1 MVDGRVVVAS
11 RGRTLPRMYDNYST
25 TVTFIVTN
33 LQDRFDAVLGLDLLT
48 AHSPRIYWQSATL
61 TL

>member
-1 MVDGRVVVAS
+1 MVDGRDVVAS

-25 TVTFIVTN
+25 AGTFIATN
-33 LQDRFDAVLGLDLLT
+33 SQDRFDAVLGLEFLT

>member
-33 LQDRFDAVLGLDLLT
+33 LQDRFDAVLGLDFLT
-48 AHSPRIYWQSATL
+48 AHSPRI
-61 TL
+61 

>member
-25 TVTFIVTN
+25 AVTFIVTN
-33 LQDRFDAVLGLDLLT
+33 SQDRFDAVLGLDFLT
-48 AHSPRIYWQSATL
+48 AHAFIGN
-61 TL
+61 